1 MRTIKRLSLSHA
13 QRCSNEEV
21 GALHAEIS
29 KLIARNDE
37 LTAAVFSVQQA
48 YQELKKEKEE
58 EEARCVSLEE
68 HIKEKEY
75 QWKHTERQL
84 NAEVGSWGGGG
95 GGGGEGRGEGR
106 GGGGL
111 MREGWKGMGRGSTVS
126 CMVEVTAIAM

>member
-1 MRTIKRLSLSHA
+1 MYVYQGLSLSHA

-37 LTAAVFSVQQA
+37 LTAAVFGVQQA

-68 HIKEKEY
+68 QIKEKEY

-84 NAEVGSWGGGG
+84 NAEVGSWGAGEGEG
-95 GGGGEGRGEGR
+95 EGGGEGED
-106 GGGGL
+106 
-111 MREGWKGMGRGSTVS
+111 
-126 CMVEVTAIAM
+126 